1 VDRLLVDGA
10 GAGAVNGVVVDVGA
24 SLEAGVSEAGAVDG
38 GADYGSFL
46 AVVGLEAGTVLALGN
61 VNDRVVRAVLG
72 IELDTRLGVGRLRLA
87 VLLAVDKLFADAG
100 TAVLLLFTSDADL
113 FSAGRSRQMCVGLE

>member
-1 VDRLLVDGA
+1 LRWIK
-10 GAGAVNGVVVDVGA
+10 NK
-24 SLEAGVSEAGAVDG
+24 
-38 GADYGSFL
+38 
-46 AVVGLEAGTVLALGN
+46 TKQ
-61 VNDRVVRAVLG
+61 
-72 IELDTRLGVGRLRLA
+72 TRSTNSLA